1 MIALFAYRSFK
12 KWQKGENLFE
22 DDCESIDNCAEDSIF
37 YDFKQIKSFENQ
49 LKTAKNDKNGKE
61 EPFKEMK
68 KKIEKNEIPLELSRK
83 SSEISEFFTFSVNSI
98 MINVV
103 TVSYYTHNILH

>member
-68 KKIEKNEIPLELSRK
+68 KKR
-83 SSEISEFFTFSVNSI
+83 NSI
-98 MINVV
+98 RIIKKKLRNFGIF
-103 TVSYYTHNILH
+103 YFQRKLYND